1 VPVSRDDRPF
11 PWPAQSA
18 TGVGSMPG
26 TNPDEAMAVVLGELP
41 NLPHLVELPARG
53 PGADLVG
60 RTLAL
65 LVDMPAETT
74 AGGWRLAERRGRY
87 LGRASGL
94 LEADLDAME
103 QAADGYS
110 GSFKIQLAGP
120 WTLAAALELT
130 RSVEPVLADQGAVA
144 DLMASLAEGVAAH
157 VGTVRRRLPG
167 AEILVQVDEPSL
179 SHVLAGSVPSAS
191 GLRRLSPV
199 DAAVAA
205 DGLRAVLDAARA
217 RTLVHCCAPD
227 VPFGCLTSAG
237 AHAVSFDLSLLRRQ
251 DEDALGETAE
261 AGLGIAIGAVQP
273 VPVPVAAGAGKGRRD
288 GGAEGAARETAAA
301 VISLWRRIGLP
312 LGTLAEQV
320 VVTPACGLAGA
331 SPDRARSVLAQCQA
345 AAGLIPELIE
355 EGAP

>member
-1 VPVSRDDRPF
+1 MSRDERPF

-26 TNPDEAMAVVLGELP
+26 ISPDEAMAVVLGELP
-41 NLPHLVELPARG
+41 NLPHLAELPARG

-60 RTLAL
+60 RTLAV
-65 LVDMPAETT
+65 LVDMPAETNP
-74 AGGWRLAERRGRY
+74 GGWRLAERRGHD

-103 QAADGYS
+103 AAANGYR
-110 GSFKIQLAGP
+110 GPFKIQLAGP

-130 RSVEPVLADQGAVA
+130 RSIEPALADQGAVA
-144 DLMASLAEGVAAH
+144 DLTASLAEGLANH
-157 VGTVRRRLPG
+157 VSAVRRRLPG
-167 AEILVQVDEPSL
+167 AEILVQLDEPSL
-179 SHVLAGSVPSAS
+179 PRVLAGSVPSAS

-205 DGLRAVLDAARA
+205 DGLRAVLDAAQA
-217 RTLVHCCAPD
+217 PTLVHCCAPE
-227 VPFGCLTSAG
+227 VPFGCLISSG
-237 AHAVSFDLSLLRRQ
+237 AQGISFDLSLLRRR
-251 DEDALGETAE
+251 DEDALGEVAE

-273 VPVPVAAGAGKGRRD
+273 VPVPVPAGACQAGRDR
-288 GGAEGAARETAAA
+288 GEGAARETAAT

-312 LGTLAEQV
+312 LGTLTEQV

-331 SPDRARSVLAQCQA
+331 SPDRARAVLAQCQA